1 MEIILTKQCVSLTG
15 SLGRGWGYFIQARRG
30 ADGKTHFFSQRSK
43 HTVPPDGHWK
53 MIVACA
59 NLACMRLHL
68 ADIQVSAPEI
78 INALQEAG
86 YTTPAHGLV
95 NYPEDYPD
103 TFNADDVI
111 NLKNKFHL

>member
-59 NLACMRLHL
+59 NLACMRLHV
-68 ADIQVSAPEI
+68 ADIQVSAQEI

-86 YTTPAHGLV
+86 NTTPAYGLV
-95 NYPEDYPD
+95 KYPEDYPD
-103 TFNADDVI
+103 TFNADDII
-111 NLKNKFHL
+111 NFKNKYHL